1 MDKPVDLRSD
11 TITRPT
17 PAMREAMAKAE
28 VGDDVFGEDPTVN
41 ELQRRVAKMVNK
53 EAALFVPSGTM
64 ANLLAI
70 KSQAQP
76 ADTVILHVDSHP
88 FNYESGGM
96 AMIAGVMTKT
106 LGGDYGILSPE
117 SVQAALCL
125 NPDHH
130 YSPTTLITIENTTN
144 RGGGAIYPIE
154 TIAEIGHIAREHGLK
169 VHCDGA
175 RIFNA
180 VVESGVPVDGYA
192 THVDTISFCFSKGLG
207 APIGSILAGPGD
219 TIDLAHR
226 YRKMF
231 GGGMRQAGVLAAAA
245 LYALDH
251 HVARL
256 KDDHRRAREFRAALE
271 GVHGIEFPLPS
282 PTNIVYVQVADAM
295 DFISHLA
302 ERGVLALPL
311 SKSRVRFVFNLDV
324 DDDGLERAIDAVR
337 SAAHSAARQHVQSI

>member
-1 MDKPVDLRSD
+1 MDRPVDLRSD
-11 TITRPT
+11 TVTRPT
-17 PAMREAMAKAE
+17 PEMREAMAKAD
-28 VGDDVFGEDPTVN
+28 VGDDVFGEDPAVN

-70 KSQAQP
+70 KSQTQP
-76 ADTVILHVDSHP
+76 ADTAILHLDSHP

-117 SVQAALCL
+117 AVQSALCL

-130 YSPTTLITIENTTN
+130 YSPTTFVAIENTTN

-154 TIAEIGHIAREHGLK
+154 TVTEIGRIARENGLK
-169 VHCDGA
+169 AHCDGA

-180 VVESGVPVDGYA
+180 VVESGVPIDGYA
-192 THVDTISFCFSKGLG
+192 THVDTIAFCFSKGLG
-207 APIGSILAGPGD
+207 APAGSILAGPQE
-219 TIDLAHR
+219 TIELAHR
-226 YRKMF
+226 YRKML
-231 GGGMRQAGVLAAAA
+231 GGGMRQAGILAAAA
-245 LYALDH
+245 LHALDH

-256 KDDHRRAREFRAALE
+256 KEDHRRARQFREALE

-282 PTNIVYVQVADAM
+282 PTNIVYVQVPDAM
-295 DFISHLA
+295 EFIGHIG
-302 ERGVLALPL
+302 ERGVLVLPVGN
-311 SKSRVRFVFNLDV
+311 RRIRCVFHLDI
-324 DDDGLERAIDAVR
+324 DDDGLARAIDGFKR
-337 SAAHSAARQHVQSI
+337 AAHQMSHHSSVS